1 MKYIILFFLVWL
13 YKQEISE
20 TRGVFT
26 FCKVLFH
33 VSFGMVI
40 LSQQLQGASASRERF
55 KSHLLM

>member
-20 TRGVFT
+20 PRGVFT

-40 LSQQLQGASASRERF
+40 LSQQLQGASASRER
-55 KSHLLM
+55 